1 MGTRRFHLFSLAALT
16 TLSLSLSAQSTG
28 VTTADLR
35 GSVRTTAGAP
45 VAKATVRLTQDAT
58 NQTRVLATDASGN
71 YAFRLLPP
79 GSYTLS
85 VEATGYS
92 TKRVKDLVLRIGST
106 MDFNVSM
113 TGVEASAT
121 VEVVGENTIVD
132 PTRTQVST
140 VIDNNLINNL
150 PINRR
155 RFEDFS
161 LTTPGVSKANSP
173 DNGGTAANSGL
184 TFAGVNPRSNNVM
197 VDGLDNNDVST
208 GSVRSS
214 FSQEAVQEFQVVANG
229 FSAEYGRAAGG
240 TVNVVTKSGG
250 NQFGG
255 TVFFFRREGSL
266 DAKRPLSSGNQ
277 EFSQNQFGATVSG
290 SIVKDKLFYF
300 VSVERFEKND
310 TNNVTISQAVADSIL
325 RNTGFQVHLGQIPY
339 VEHVTTGILKL
350 DWSQSDISRWS
361 LRATW
366 AKEYNENQ
374 QEWGGLIDRS
384 AGGARRIEDKSFS
397 VSNLFNASARF
408 VNDFRILYS
417 IRDHELISLDDTH
430 GPYTE
435 ILGAATYGTQRF
447 LPQPRTEK
455 SYQVVDTASF
465 FFDKHSLKFGVDI
478 MRTSLVGTLP
488 LNFAGIYRFQAIPG
502 FADGLAALNAANPYG
517 GHGLPAAFVQ
527 GFGNDYLDYSTD
539 YQSAYLQDDWQITP
553 KFTLKLGVRYDREVL
568 PAFKDTADY
577 AWLNGGA
584 LAAGSV
590 PGYGPVM
597 LGTGSINAI
606 PIDPLLGNGTGP
618 ATGNGPYD
626 FSANFKTSKDWSSSK
641 VSPRLAFT
649 WQATP
654 ITRIYG
660 GYGTFVGRTQLGPY
674 SAVFLSNGTDIL
686 TVGRRAPNTFASW
699 TNSDGGSNGRY
710 NNFATAVYQT
720 GIGAAK
726 GGKVMLLPGEYSAPE
741 TNQANLGFEYS
752 PRPNLKFTFDTVYS
766 KGKNFL
772 NVRDV
777 NAAIPVP
784 TAYRTAGSPDTRSP
798 VLFGPSGI
806 PYSAIYRYDSSGES
820 KYFGGTVGFAWQMRD
835 VVSINAS
842 YTYSKAEDNY
852 IDWLTQFASQNTF
865 DPSAEMST
873 SNQDQK
879 NRLNLSA
886 VFNTK
891 NASSAWAKN
900 WIISFIGRFTSGRP
914 YSIWTG
920 VDQDYGYR
928 LINPLLPDTKENR
941 SYIGNG
947 EGLSAPADRPAGVAR
962 NSETTPNVYNM
973 DMRLSRTFHLGSR
986 VNLETIIEVFNVF
999 NHYNVSKVQN
1009 FLTPP
1014 PGAPAYG
1021 SPIVTSS
1028 DFNRQFQFGIKL
1040 TF

>member
-1 MGTRRFHLFSLAALT
+1 MGTRRFHLFTLAALT

-35 GSVRTTAGAP
+35 GSVRTAAGAP

-71 YAFRLLPP
+71 YTFRLLPP
-79 GSYTLS
+79 GSYTLL
-85 VEATGYS
+85 VEAANYS
-92 TKRVKDLVLRIGST
+92 SKRVKDLVLRVGST
-106 MDFNVSM
+106 MDFNVNLS
-113 TGVEASAT
+113 GVEASAT

-132 PTRTQVST
+132 PTRTQVSA
-140 VIDNNLINNL
+140 VVDNNLINNL

-161 LTTPGVSKANSP
+161 LTTPGVSTANSP
-173 DNGGTAANSGL
+173 DNAGTAANSGL

-208 GSVRSS
+208 GSVRST
-214 FSQEAVQEFQVVANG
+214 FSQEAIQEFQVVANG

-250 NQFGG
+250 NKFGG
-255 TVFFFRREGSL
+255 SAFFFRREGSL
-266 DAKRPLSSGNQ
+266 DAKRPLSSGDQ
-277 EFSQNQFGATVSG
+277 KFSQSQYGATVSG

-310 TNNVTISQAVADSIL
+310 TNNVTISPAVAADIL
-325 RNTGFQVHLGQIPY
+325 LHAGFQVRLGQIPY
-339 VEHVTTGILKL
+339 VETVTTGIVKL
-350 DWSQSDISRWS
+350 DWNQSDVSRWS
-361 LRATW
+361 LRTTW

-374 QEWGGLIDRS
+374 QQWGGLVDRS

-397 VSNLFNASARF
+397 VSNLFNASSRF

-430 GPYTE
+430 GPYVE
-435 ILGAATYGTQRF
+435 ILGAATFGTQRF
-447 LPQPRTEK
+447 LPQPRSEK
-455 SYQVVDTASF
+455 SYQLVDTASF
-465 FFDKHSLKFGVDI
+465 FMDKHSLKIGVDL

-488 LNFAGIYRFQAIPG
+488 LNFAGIYRFQAYSIYPN
-502 FADGLAALNAANPYG
+502 GLAALNAANPNGGYG
-517 GHGLPAAFVQ
+517 VPAAFVQ
-527 GFGNDYLDYSTD
+527 GFGNDYLDYSMD
-539 YQSAYLQDDWQITP
+539 YQSAYIQDDWQITP
-553 KFTLKLGVRYDREVL
+553 KFTLKLGVRYDREKL
-568 PAFKDTADY
+568 PPFKNTTDY
-577 AWLNGGA
+577 DWLNGGA

-597 LGTGSINAI
+597 LGTGSIEAV
-606 PIDPLLGNGTGP
+606 PGATGAT

-626 FSANFKTSKDWSSSK
+626 FASNFKTSHDWSSSK

-674 SAVFLSNGTDIL
+674 SAVFLSNGTDL
-686 TVGRRAPNTFASW
+686 QTVGRKAPNAWASW
-699 TNSDGGSNGRY
+699 ASADGGSNRRY
-710 NNFATAVYQT
+710 NNFNTAL
-720 GIGAAK
+720 GSPAK

-741 TNQANLGFEYS
+741 TNQANLGLEYS
-752 PRPNLKFTFDTVYS
+752 PRPNLKLTFDAVYS
-766 KGKNFL
+766 KGKNFM

-784 TAYRTAGSPDTRSP
+784 SLYRTVGSPDTRTP
-798 VLFGPSGI
+798 VLRGPTGI

-820 KYFGGTVGFAWQMRD
+820 KYIGGTMGFAWQMRD
-835 VVSINAS
+835 TISINAS

-865 DPSAEMST
+865 DPKAEMSP
-873 SNQDQK
+873 SNQNQK
-879 NRLNLSA
+879 HRLNFSA

-891 NASSAWAKN
+891 NASSVWAKN
-900 WIISFIGRFTSGRP
+900 WVISFIGRFSSGRP

-920 VDQDYGYR
+920 VDADYGYKSGA
-928 LINPLLPDTKENR
+928 P
-941 SYIGNG
+941 IGNG
-947 EGLSAPADRPAGVAR
+947 EGLSAPADRPAGVGR
-962 NSETTPNVYNM
+962 NSETTPNIYNL
-973 DMRLSRTFHLGSR
+973 DMRVSRTFRFGGGVS
-986 VNLETIIEVFNVF
+986 LEGIIEVFNVF

-1009 FLTPP
+1009 FQTPP
-1014 PGAPAYG
+1014 PGAPIFG

-1028 DFNRQFQFGIKL
+1028 DFNRQFQLGAKL

>member
-35 GSVRTTAGAP
+35 GSVRTAAGVP

-79 GSYTLS
+79 GSYTLL
-85 VEATGYS
+85 VEAAGYS
-92 TKRVKDLVLRIGST
+92 SKRVKDLVLRLGST
-106 MDFNVSM
+106 MDFNVNLA
-113 TGVEASAT
+113 GVEASAT

-173 DNGGTAANSGL
+173 DNGGAAANSGL

-197 VDGLDNNDVST
+197 VDGLDNNDASS
-208 GSVRSS
+208 GSVRST

-255 TVFFFRREGSL
+255 AVFYFRREGSL
-266 DAKRPLSSGNQ
+266 DARRPLSSGDQ
-277 EFSQNQFGATVSG
+277 EFSQSQYGATVSG
-290 SIVKDKLFYF
+290 AIVKDKLFYF
-300 VSVERFEKND
+300 VSVERFEKDD
-310 TNNVTISQAVADSIL
+310 TNNVTISPSVAESIRL
-325 RNTGFQVHLGQIPY
+325 NTGFQVKLGQIPY
-339 VEHVTTGILKL
+339 VENVTTGIVKL
-350 DWSQSDISRWS
+350 DWNQSDVSRWS
-361 LRATW
+361 LRTTW

-374 QEWGGLIDRS
+374 LEWGGLVDRS

-417 IRDHELISLDDTH
+417 IRDHELLSLDDSH
-430 GPYTE
+430 SPYTE

-447 LPQPRTEK
+447 LPQPRSEK
-455 SYQVVDTASF
+455 SYQFVDTASF
-465 FFDKHSLKFGVDI
+465 FFDKHSLKFGVDV
-478 MRTSLVGTLP
+478 MRTGLVGTLP

-502 FADGLAALNAANPYG
+502 FADGLAALNGVNPYG

-527 GFGNDYLDYSTD
+527 GFGDDYLDFDVD
-539 YQSAYLQDDWQITP
+539 YQSAYIQDDWQVTP

-568 PAFKDTADY
+568 PEFKNTADY
-577 AWLNGGA
+577 NWLDNPGA
-584 LAAGSV
+584 SAGLLPS
-590 PGYGPVM
+590 
-597 LGTGSINAI
+597 GTIGSILGAI
-606 PIDPLLGNGTGP
+606 GAT
-618 ATGNGPYD
+618 ATGRGPYD
-626 FSANFKTSKDWSSSK
+626 FGANFKTSRDWSSSK

-674 SAVFLSNGTDIL
+674 AAVYLSNGTDL
-686 TVGRRAPNTFASW
+686 QTVGRRAPNAFASW
-699 TNSDGGSNGRY
+699 ASADGGSNRRY
-710 NNFATAVYQT
+710 NNFNTAV
-720 GIGAAK
+720 GSPAK

-741 TNQANLGFEYS
+741 TNQANLGLEYS
-752 PRPNLKFTFDTVYS
+752 PKPNLKFTFDAVHST
-766 KGKNFL
+766 GKNFM

-777 NAAIPVP
+777 NSTVPVNGTTTLRTPILYGP
-784 TAYRTAGSPDTRSP
+784 T
-798 VLFGPSGI
+798 GI
-806 PYSAIYRYDSSGES
+806 PYSAIYRYDSTGES
-820 KYFGGTVGFAWQMRD
+820 KYTGATVGFAWQMRD
-835 VVSINAS
+835 TISINTS

-865 DPSAEMST
+865 DPMSEMSP

-879 NRLNLSA
+879 NRLNFSA

-914 YSIWTG
+914 YSLWAG
-920 VDQDYGYR
+920 VDGDYGYR
-928 LINPLLPDTKENR
+928 LNNAALPDTRDNR
-941 SYIGNG
+941 TYYGNG
-947 EGLSAPADRPAGVAR
+947 EGLSAPADRPAGVGR
-962 NSETTPNVYNM
+962 NSETTPNVYNL
-973 DMRLSRTFHLGSR
+973 DMRLSRTFHFGG
-986 VNLETIIEVFNVF
+986 VNLEGVIEVFNVF
-999 NHYNVSKVQN
+999 NHYNVSKIQN
-1009 FLTPP
+1009 FQEPP
-1014 PGAPAYG
+1014 PGAPTFG
-1021 SPIVTSS
+1021 TPIVTSS
-1028 DFNRQFQFGIKL
+1028 DFNRQFQVGVKL

>member
-1 MGTRRFHLFSLAALT
+1 MGTRRFHLFTLAALT
-16 TLSLSLSAQSTG
+16 SLSLSLSAQSTG

-35 GSVRTTAGAP
+35 GSVRTAAGGP
-45 VAKATVRLTQDAT
+45 VAKATVRLTQDST

-79 GSYTLS
+79 GSYTLL
-85 VEATGYS
+85 VEASGYS
-92 TKRVKDLVLRIGST
+92 SKRVKDLVLRIGST
-106 MDFNVSM
+106 MDFNVSL

-132 PTRTQVST
+132 PTRTQVSA
-140 VIDNNLINNL
+140 VVDNNLINNL

-173 DNGGTAANSGL
+173 DNGGTASNSGL

-208 GSVRSS
+208 GSVRST

-255 TVFFFRREGSL
+255 GLFYFRREGSL
-266 DAKRPLSSGNQ
+266 DARRPLSSGDQ
-277 EFSQNQFGATVSG
+277 KFSQSQYGATVSG

-310 TNNVTISQAVADSIL
+310 TNNVTIKPETAQII
-325 RNTGFQVHLGQIPY
+325 RQNTGFQVSQGQIPY
-339 VEHVTTGILKL
+339 VEYVTTGIVKL
-350 DWSQSDISRWS
+350 DWNQSDVSRWS
-361 LRATW
+361 LRTTW

-384 AGGARRIEDKSFS
+384 AGGARRIEDKSVS
-397 VSNLFNASARF
+397 VSNLFNASSRF

-417 IRDHELISLDDTH
+417 LRDHELISLDDAH
-430 GPYTE
+430 GPYVE
-435 ILGAATYGTQRF
+435 ILGAATFGTQRF
-447 LPQPRTEK
+447 LPQPRSEK
-455 SYQVVDTASF
+455 SYQLVDTASF
-465 FFDKHSLKFGVDI
+465 FFDKHSLKIGVDL
-478 MRTSLVGTLP
+478 MRTSLIGTLP

-502 FADGLAALNAANPYG
+502 FADGLAALQASNPYG
-517 GHGLPAAFVQ
+517 GKGMPAAFVQ
-527 GFGNDYLDYSTD
+527 GFGDDYLDYSAD
-539 YQSAYLQDDWQITP
+539 YQSAFIQDDWQITP

-568 PAFKDTADY
+568 PPFKDTADY
-577 AWLNGGA
+577 AWLNN
-584 LAAGSV
+584 
-590 PGYGPVM
+590 PGPSSG
-597 LGTGSINAI
+597 LLSSGTIGSI
-606 PIDPLLGNGTGP
+606 LGATEAT
-618 ATGNGPYD
+618 ATGRGPYD
-626 FSANFKTSKDWSSSK
+626 FAANFKTSKDWSSSK

-674 SAVFLSNGTDIL
+674 SAVFLSNGTDL
-686 TVGRRAPNTFASW
+686 QTVGRRAPNSFYSWASA
-699 TNSDGGSNGRY
+699 DGGSNRRY
-710 NNFATAVYQT
+710 NNFLTAVGT
-720 GIGAAK
+720 PIK

-741 TNQANLGFEYS
+741 TNQANLGLEYS
-752 PRPNLKFTFDTVYS
+752 PRPNLKFSFDGVYS
-766 KGKNFL
+766 KGKNFM

-777 NAAIPVP
+777 NATIPVNG
-784 TAYRTAGSPDTRSP
+784 TTTLRSP
-798 VLFGPSGI
+798 ILYGPPSLGSI
-806 PYSAIYRYDSSGES
+806 PYSAIYRYDSTGES
-820 KYFGGTVGFAWQMRD
+820 KYIGGTVGFAWQMRD
-835 VVSINAS
+835 TISINAS

-865 DPSAEMST
+865 DPNAEMSP

-879 NRLNLSA
+879 NRLNFSA

-891 NASSAWAKN
+891 NASSVWAKN

-920 VDQDYGYR
+920 RDADYGVFR
-928 LINPLLPDTKENR
+928 DAQ
-941 SYIGNG
+941 GNVTAAFG
-947 EGLSAPADRPAGVAR
+947 NNEGLSAPADRPAGVGR
-962 NSETTPNVYNM
+962 NTETTPNIYNM
-973 DMRLSRTFHLGSR
+973 DMRLSRTFHFGGG
-986 VNLETIIEVFNVF
+986 VNLEGIIEVFNVF

-1009 FLTPP
+1009 YQVPP
-1014 PGAPAYG
+1014 PGAPAFG

-1028 DFNRQFQFGIKL
+1028 DFNRQFQVGAKL

>member
-1 MGTRRFHLFSLAALT
+1 MGTRRLHLFTLAALT

-35 GSVRTTAGAP
+35 GSVRTAAGAP
-45 VAKATVRLTQDAT
+45 VAKATVRLTQDST

-79 GSYTLS
+79 GSYTLL
-85 VEATGYS
+85 VEAASYS
-92 TKRVKDLVLRIGST
+92 SKRVKDLVLRVGST
-106 MDFNVSM
+106 MDFNVNLS
-113 TGVEASAT
+113 GVEASAT
-121 VEVVGENTIVD
+121 VEVVGENTLVD
-132 PTRTQVST
+132 PTRTQVSA

-161 LTTPGVSKANSP
+161 LTTPGVSTANSP
-173 DNGGTAANSGL
+173 DNAGTAANSGL

-208 GSVRSS
+208 GSVRST

-255 TVFFFRREGSL
+255 SVFFFRREGSL
-266 DAKRPLSSGNQ
+266 DAKRPLSSGDQ
-277 EFSQNQFGATVSG
+277 KFSQSQYGATVSG

-310 TNNVTISQAVADSIL
+310 TNNVTIAPSVAQSIL
-325 RNTGFQVHLGQIPY
+325 LNTGFQVRLGQIPY
-339 VEHVTTGILKL
+339 VETVTTGIVKL
-350 DWSQSDISRWS
+350 DWNQSDVSRWS
-361 LRATW
+361 LRTTW

-374 QEWGGLIDRS
+374 QQWGGLVDRS

-397 VSNLFNASARF
+397 VSNLFNASSRF

-417 IRDHELISLDDTH
+417 IRDHELISLDATN
-430 GPYTE
+430 GPYVE

-465 FFDKHSLKFGVDI
+465 FFDKHSLKFGVDL
-478 MRTSLVGTLP
+478 MRTDLVGTLP
-488 LNFAGIYRFQAIPG
+488 LNFAGIYRFQRIPG
-502 FADGLAALNAANPYG
+502 FADGLAALNAVNPNG
-517 GHGLPAAFVQ
+517 GNGLPAAFVQ
-527 GFGNDYLDYSTD
+527 GFGDSYLDYSMD

-553 KFTLKLGVRYDREVL
+553 KFTLKLGVRYDREKL
-568 PAFKDTADY
+568 PPFKDTADY
-577 AWLNGGA
+577 RWLNGGA

-590 PGYGPVM
+590 AGMGPVM
-597 LGTGSINAI
+597 LGTDSIAAI
-606 PIDPLLGNGTGP
+606 PGATGAT

-626 FSANFKTSKDWSSSK
+626 FAANFKTSKDWSSSK

-674 SAVFLSNGTDIL
+674 SAVFLSNGTDIQ

-699 TNSDGGSNGRY
+699 ASADGGSNRRY
-710 NNFATAVYQT
+710 NNFNTAV
-720 GIGAAK
+720 GSPAK

-741 TNQANLGFEYS
+741 TNQANLGMEYS
-752 PRPNLKFTFDTVYS
+752 PRPNLKLTFDAVYS
-766 KGKNFL
+766 KGKNFM

-784 TAYRTAGSPDTRSP
+784 TAYRVAGSPDVRSP
-798 VLFGPSGI
+798 VLYGPTGI
-806 PYSAIYRYDSSGES
+806 PYAAIFRYDSTGES
-820 KYFGGTVGFAWQMRD
+820 KYTGGTVGFAWQMRD
-835 VVSINAS
+835 TVSINAS

-865 DPSAEMST
+865 DPNAEKSP

-879 NRLNLSA
+879 NRLNFSA

-891 NASSAWAKN
+891 NASSVWAKN
-900 WIISFIGRFTSGRP
+900 WVISFIGRFSSGRP
-914 YSIWTG
+914 YSLWTG
-920 VDQDYGYR
+920 VDADYG
-928 LINPLLPDTKENR
+928 IKPGVGPL
-941 SYIGNG
+941 GNG
-947 EGLSAPADRPAGVAR
+947 EGLSAPADRPAGVGR
-962 NSETTPNVYNM
+962 NSETTPNIYNM
-973 DMRLSRTFHLGSR
+973 DMRVSRTFRFGNG
-986 VNLETIIEVFNVF
+986 VKLEGIIEVFNIF

-1009 FLTPP
+1009 FQTPP
-1014 PGAPAYG
+1014 PGAPAFG

-1028 DFNRQFQFGIKL
+1028 DFNRQFQVGAKL

>member
-1 MGTRRFHLFSLAALT
+1 MGTRRFHLFTLAALT

-35 GSVRTTAGAP
+35 GSVRTASGAP
-45 VAKATVRLTQDAT
+45 VAKATVRLTQDST

-79 GSYTLS
+79 GSYTLL

-92 TKRVKDLVLRIGST
+92 SKRVKDLILRLGST
-106 MDFNVSM
+106 MDFNVNL

-132 PTRTQVST
+132 PTRTQVSA
-140 VIDNNLINNL
+140 VVDNNLINNL

-161 LTTPGVSKANSP
+161 LTTPGVSTANSP
-173 DNGGTAANSGL
+173 DNGGTASNSGL

-208 GSVRSS
+208 GSVRST

-250 NQFGG
+250 NQFSGG
-255 TVFFFRREGSL
+255 LFYFRREGSL
-266 DAKRPLSSGNQ
+266 DAKRPMSSGDQ
-277 EFSQNQFGATVSG
+277 KFSQSQYGATVSG

-310 TNNVTISQAVADSIL
+310 TNNVTIAPSVADSI
-325 RNTGFQVHLGQIPY
+325 RQNTGFQVSQGQIPW
-339 VEHVTTGILKL
+339 VEYVTTGIVKL
-350 DWSQSDISRWS
+350 DWNQSEVSRWS
-361 LRATW
+361 LRTTW

-384 AGGARRIEDKSFS
+384 AGGARRIEDKSVS
-397 VSNLFNASARF
+397 LSNLYNASSRF

-417 IRDHELISLDDTH
+417 LRDHELISLDATN
-430 GPYTE
+430 GPYVE

-455 SYQVVDTASF
+455 SYQLVDTASF
-465 FFDKHSLKFGVDI
+465 FFDKHSLKIGVDV

-488 LNFAGIYRFQAIPG
+488 LNFAGIYRFQQIPG
-502 FADGLAALNAANPYG
+502 FANGLAALNAVNPYG

-527 GFGNDYLDYSTD
+527 GFGADYLDFDTD
-539 YQSAYLQDDWQITP
+539 YQSAFIQDDWQITP
-553 KFTLKLGVRYDREVL
+553 KFTLKLGVRYDREKL

-577 AWLNGGA
+577 NWLNGGA
-584 LAAGSV
+584 LSAPNV
-590 PGYGPVM
+590 PGLGPVM
-597 LGTGSINAI
+597 LSSGSIEAI
-606 PIDPLLGNGTGP
+606 PGATGAT

-626 FSANFKTSKDWSSSK
+626 FAANFKSSHDWSSSK

-654 ITRIYG
+654 LTRIYG

-674 SAVFLSNGTDIL
+674 SAVFLENGTDLL
-686 TVGRRAPNTFASW
+686 TVGRRAPNAFASW
-699 TNSDGGSNGRY
+699 AGADGGSNRRY
-710 NNFATAVYQT
+710 NNFATAV
-720 GIGAAK
+720 GSPAK
-726 GGKVMLLPGEYSAPE
+726 GGKVLLLPGDYSAPE
-741 TNQANLGFEYS
+741 TNQANLGLEYS
-752 PRPNLKFTFDTVYS
+752 PRPNLKLSFDAVYS
-766 KGKNFL
+766 KGKNFM

-784 TAYRTAGSPDTRSP
+784 AAYRAAGSPDTRTP
-798 VLFGPSGI
+798 VLYGPTGI
-806 PYSAIYRYDSSGES
+806 PYSAIYRYDSTGES
-820 KYFGGTVGFAWQMRD
+820 KYTGGTLGFAWQLRD
-835 VVSINAS
+835 TISINAS

-865 DPSAEMST
+865 DPKAEMSP

-879 NRLNLSA
+879 NRLNFSA

-891 NASSAWAKN
+891 NASSVWAKN

-914 YSIWTG
+914 YSLWTG
-920 VDQDYGYR
+920 VDADYGYK
-928 LINPLLPDTKENR
+928 NGAP
-941 SYIGNG
+941 IGNG
-947 EGLSAPADRPAGVAR
+947 EGLSAPADRAAGVGR
-962 NSETTPNVYNM
+962 NTETTSNIYNL
-973 DMRLSRTFHLGSR
+973 DMRLSRTFHFGGA
-986 VNLETIIEVFNVF
+986 VNLETILEVFNVF

-1009 FLTPP
+1009 FQTPP
-1014 PGAPAYG
+1014 PGAPAFG
-1021 SPIVTSS
+1021 TPIVTSS
-1028 DFNRQFQFGIKL
+1028 DFNRQFQVGVKL

>member
-1 MGTRRFHLFSLAALT
+1 MGTRRFPFFTLAALT

-35 GSVRTTAGAP
+35 GSVRTAAGAP

-79 GSYTLS
+79 GSYTLL

-92 TKRVKDLVLRIGST
+92 SKRVKDLVLRIGST
-106 MDFNVSM
+106 MDFNVNLA
-113 TGVEASAT
+113 GVEASAT

-132 PTRTQVST
+132 PTRTQAST

-255 TVFFFRREGSL
+255 TVFFFDRQGSL
-266 DAKRPLSSGNQ
+266 DAKRPLSSGDQ
-277 EFSQNQFGATVSG
+277 KFSQSQFGATVSG

-300 VSVERFEKND
+300 VSVERFEKKD

-325 RNTGFQVHLGQIPY
+325 WNTGFQVHLGQLPY
-339 VEHVTTGILKL
+339 IENVTTGILKL
-350 DWSQSDISRWS
+350 DWNQSDTSRWS
-361 LRATW
+361 LRTTW

-374 QEWGGLIDRS
+374 QEWGGLVDRS

-397 VSNLFNASARF
+397 LSNLFNASARF
-408 VNDFRILYS
+408 VNDFRVLYS
-417 IRDHELISLDDTH
+417 LRDHELISLDDTH

-455 SYQVVDTASF
+455 SVQLVDTASF
-465 FFDKHSLKFGVDI
+465 FFDKHSLKLGIDL

-488 LNFAGIYRFQAIPG
+488 LNFAGIYRYQQIPG
-502 FADGLAALNAANPYG
+502 FANGLAALEAVNPNG

-527 GFGNDYLDYSTD
+527 GFGDDYLDYSAD

-568 PAFKDTADY
+568 PPFKDTADY

-597 LGTGSINAI
+597 LGTGSIEAV
-606 PIDPLLGNGTGP
+606 PGATGAT
-618 ATGNGPYD
+618 ATGNGPYA
-626 FSANFKTSKDWSSSK
+626 FSANFKTSHDWSSSK
-641 VSPRLAFT
+641 VSPRIAFT

-660 GYGTFVGRTQLGPY
+660 GFGTFVGRTQLGPY
-674 SAVFLSNGTDIL
+674 SAVFLSNGTDL
-686 TVGRRAPNTFASW
+686 QTVGRRAPNTFASW
-699 TNSDGGSNGRY
+699 ASADGGSNRRY

-720 GIGAAK
+720 GIGVAK
-726 GGKVMLLPGEYSAPE
+726 GGKVMLLPGDYSAPE
-741 TNQANLGFEYS
+741 TDQANLGLEYS
-752 PRPNLKFTFDTVYS
+752 PRPNLKFTFDGVYS

-784 TAYRTAGSPDTRSP
+784 SAYRNASSPDTRSP
-798 VLFGPSGI
+798 VLFGPTGI

-820 KYFGGTVGFAWQMRD
+820 KYYGGTVGFAWQMRD
-835 VVSINAS
+835 IVSINAS

-865 DPSAEMST
+865 DPKAEMST

-879 NRLNLSA
+879 HRLNLSA

-920 VDQDYGYR
+920 KDQDYGFKNGD
-928 LINPLLPDTKENR
+928 LSQP
-941 SYIGNG
+941 IGNG
-947 EGLSAPADRPAGVAR
+947 EGLSAPADRPAGLAR
-962 NSETTPNVYNM
+962 NSETTPNILNM
-973 DMRLSRTFHLGSR
+973 DLRLSRSFHVGSR
-986 VNLETIIEVFNVF
+986 VNIEAIIEVFNVF

-1009 FLTPP
+1009 FQITL

-1021 SPIVTSS
+1021 SPIVQSS
-1028 DFNRQFQFGIKL
+1028 DFNRQFQFGAKL

>member
-1 MGTRRFHLFSLAALT
+1 MGTRRFHLFTLTALT

-35 GSVRTTAGAP
+35 GSVRTAAGAP
-45 VAKATVRLTQDAT
+45 VAKATVRLTQDST
-58 NQTRVLATDASGN
+58 NQTRVLASDASGN

-79 GSYTLS
+79 GSYTLL

-92 TKRVKDLVLRIGST
+92 SKRVKDLVLRIGST
-106 MDFNVSM
+106 MDFNVSLA
-113 TGVEASAT
+113 GVEASAT

-250 NQFGG
+250 NQFSGAL
-255 TVFFFRREGSL
+255 FFFRREGSL
-266 DAKRPLSSGNQ
+266 DARRPLSSGDQ
-277 EFSQNQFGATVSG
+277 QFSQSQYGATVSG

-300 VSVERFEKND
+300 ISVERFEKND
-310 TNNVTISQAVADSIL
+310 TNNVTISPAVAQSIL
-325 RNTGFQVHLGQIPY
+325 QNTGFQVHLGQIPY
-339 VEHVTTGILKL
+339 VEHVTTGIVKL
-350 DWSQSDISRWS
+350 DWNQSEASRWS
-361 LRATW
+361 LRTTW

-397 VSNLFNASARF
+397 VSNLFNASSRF

-455 SYQVVDTASF
+455 SYQLVDTASF
-465 FFDKHSLKFGVDI
+465 FLDKHSMKFGIDL

-488 LNFAGIYRFQAIPG
+488 LNFAGIYRFQQIPG
-502 FADGLAALNAANPYG
+502 FADGLAALNATNPYG

-527 GFGNDYLDYSTD
+527 GFGDDYLDYSTD
-539 YQSAYLQDDWQITP
+539 YQSAYIQDDWQITP
-553 KFTLKLGVRYDREVL
+553 KFTLKIGVRYDREVL
-568 PAFKDTADY
+568 PAFKHTADY
-577 AWLNGGA
+577 DWLNGGA

-597 LGTGSINAI
+597 LGTGG
-606 PIDPLLGNGTGP
+606 IDPIPGATGAT
-618 ATGNGPYD
+618 ATGNGPYN
-626 FSANFKTSKDWSSSK
+626 FAANFKTSPDWSSSK

-674 SAVFLSNGTDIL
+674 SAVFLSNGTDL
-686 TVGRRAPNTFASW
+686 QTVGRKAPNAWASW
-699 TNSDGGSNGRY
+699 ASTDGGSNRRY
-710 NNFATAVYQT
+710 NNFATAVGSPAQ
-720 GIGAAK
+720 

-752 PRPNLKFTFDTVYS
+752 PRPNLKYSFDAVYS

-777 NAAIPVP
+777 NASIPVP
-784 TAYRTAGSPDTRSP
+784 TAYRTAGSPDVRTP
-798 VLFGPSGI
+798 VLFGPTGI

-820 KYFGGTVGFAWQMRD
+820 KYIGGTLGIAWQMRD
-835 VVSINAS
+835 TISINAS

-852 IDWLTQFASQNTF
+852 IDWLTQFASRNTF
-865 DPSAEMST
+865 DPSAEMSL
-873 SNQDQK
+873 SNQNQK
-879 NRLNLSA
+879 NRLNFSA

-891 NASSAWAKN
+891 NASSSWAKN

-920 VDQDYGYR
+920 VDADYGYK
-928 LINPLLPDTKENR
+928 NGAP
-941 SYIGNG
+941 IGNG
-947 EGLSAPADRPAGVAR
+947 EGLSAPADRPAGMAR
-962 NSETTPNVYNM
+962 NTETTPNIYNM
-973 DMRLSRTFHLGSR
+973 DMRLSRTFHFGGG
-986 VNLETIIEVFNVF
+986 VNLEAIIEVFNVF

-1009 FLTPP
+1009 FQTPP
-1014 PGAPAYG
+1014 PGAPAFG

-1028 DFNRQFQFGIKL
+1028 DFNRQFQVGAKL

>member
-1 MGTRRFHLFSLAALT
+1 MGTRRFHLFTLAALT

-35 GSVRTTAGAP
+35 GSVRTAAGAP
-45 VAKATVRLTQDAT
+45 VAKATVRLTQDST

-79 GSYTLS
+79 GSYTLL
-85 VEATGYS
+85 VEAAGYS
-92 TKRVKDLVLRIGST
+92 SKRVKDLVLRLGST
-106 MDFNVSM
+106 MDFNVNLS
-113 TGVEASAT
+113 GVEASAT

-132 PTRTQVST
+132 PTRTQAST

-173 DNGGTAANSGL
+173 DNEGTAANSGL

-208 GSVRSS
+208 GSVRST

-240 TVNVVTKSGG
+240 TVNVITKSGG
-250 NQFGG
+250 NEFGG
-255 TVFFFRREGSL
+255 GLFYFRREGSL
-266 DAKRPLSSGNQ
+266 DARRPLSSGDQ
-277 EFSQNQFGATVSG
+277 KFSQSQFGATVSG
-290 SIVKDKLFYF
+290 PIVKDKLFYF
-300 VSVERFEKND
+300 VSVERYQKND
-310 TNNVTISQAVADSIL
+310 TNNVTIAPSVAASIL
-325 RNTGFQVHLGQIPY
+325 QNTGFKVSQGQIPW
-339 VEHVTTGILKL
+339 VEYVTTGIAKL
-350 DWSQSDISRWS
+350 DWNQSDVSRWS
-361 LRATW
+361 LRTTW

-374 QEWGGLIDRS
+374 QPWGGLIDRS
-384 AGGARRIEDKSFS
+384 AGGARRIEDKSLS
-397 VSNLFNASARF
+397 LSNLFNASSRF
-408 VNDFRILYS
+408 VNDFRMLYS
-417 IRDHELISLDDTH
+417 LRDHELLSLDATN
-430 GPYTE
+430 GPYVE
-435 ILGAATYGTQRF
+435 ILGAATFGTQRF
-447 LPQPRTEK
+447 LPQPRSEK

-465 FFDKHSLKFGVDI
+465 FFDKHSLKIGVDL

-502 FADGLAALNAANPYG
+502 FGDGLAALNAANPYG
-517 GHGLPAAFVQ
+517 GKGLPAAFVQ
-527 GFGNDYLDYSTD
+527 GFGADYLDYSVD
-539 YQSAYLQDDWQITP
+539 YQSAYIQDDWQITP
-553 KFTLKLGVRYDREVL
+553 KFTLKLGARYDREKL
-568 PAFKDTADY
+568 PPFRDTADY
-577 AWLNGGA
+577 RWLNGGA

-597 LGTGSINAI
+597 LGTGSIEAV
-606 PIDPLLGNGTGP
+606 PGATGGT

-626 FSANFKTSKDWSSSK
+626 FAANFKTSSDWSSSK

-654 ITRIYG
+654 ATRIYG

-674 SAVFLSNGTDIL
+674 SAVFLSNGTDLQI
-686 TVGRRAPNTFASW
+686 VGRRAPNAFASW
-699 TNSDGGSNGRY
+699 ANADGGSNRRY
-710 NNFATAVYQT
+710 NNFNTAV
-720 GIGAAK
+720 GSPAK
-726 GGKVMLLPGEYSAPE
+726 GGKVMLLPGDYSAPE
-741 TNQANLGFEYS
+741 TNQANLGLEYS
-752 PRPNLKFTFDTVYS
+752 PRPNLKLSLDAVYS
-766 KGKNFL
+766 KGKNFM

-784 TAYRTAGSPDTRSP
+784 AAYRTSSPTQPDLRTP
-798 VLFGPSGI
+798 VLYGPTGI
-806 PYSAIYRYDSSGES
+806 PYSAIYRYDSTGES
-820 KYFGGTVGFAWQMRD
+820 KYLGGTLGFAWQLRD
-835 VVSINAS
+835 TISINAN

-865 DPSAEMST
+865 DPNAEMSP

-879 NRLNLSA
+879 NRLNFSA

-891 NASSAWAKN
+891 NASSVWAKN

-920 VDQDYGYR
+920 RDQDYGFKPGVGY
-928 LINPLLPDTKENR
+928 L
-941 SYIGNG
+941 GNG
-947 EGLSAPADRPAGVAR
+947 EGLSAPADRPAGVGR
-962 NSETTPNVYNM
+962 NTETTPNVYNL
-973 DMRLSRTFHLGSR
+973 DMRLSRTFHLGGKVS
-986 VNLETIIEVFNVF
+986 LEGVIEVFNVF
-999 NHYNVSKVQN
+999 NHYNVTLVQYYQ
-1009 FLTPP
+1009 TPP
-1014 PGAPAYG
+1014 PGAPAFG
-1021 SPIVTSS
+1021 SPIVRST
-1028 DFNRQFQFGIKL
+1028 DINRQIQLGAKL